1 MDGTK
6 LELLE
11 LYRIYVNEKDQ
22 KKKQYIKNV
31 IDNTERRIKN
41 WEKVATDIYLEASK
55 YVTFYKDSEDE
66 E

>member
-1 MDGTK
+1 MNEAK

-11 LYRIYVNEKDQ
+11 LYRIYVNEETQ
-22 KKKQYIKNV
+22 EKKKCIKKV
-31 IDNTERRIKN
+31 IDNAEHRIRN

-55 YVTFYKDSEDE
+55 YVTFYKGFE

>member
-1 MDGTK
+1 MNESK

-11 LYRIYVNEKDQ
+11 LYRIYVNEKNQ
-22 KKKQYIKNV
+22 EKKKCIKNV
-31 IDNTERRIKN
+31 IDNAERRIRN

-55 YVTFYKDSEDE
+55 YVTFYKGSEDE

>member
-1 MDGTK
+1 MIEAK

-11 LYRIYVNEKDQ
+11 LYRIYVNEKNQ
-22 KKKQYIKNV
+22 EEKQRIKRI
-31 IDNTERRIKN
+31 IDNTERRVRN
-41 WEKVATDIYLEASK
+41 REKVATDIYLEANK